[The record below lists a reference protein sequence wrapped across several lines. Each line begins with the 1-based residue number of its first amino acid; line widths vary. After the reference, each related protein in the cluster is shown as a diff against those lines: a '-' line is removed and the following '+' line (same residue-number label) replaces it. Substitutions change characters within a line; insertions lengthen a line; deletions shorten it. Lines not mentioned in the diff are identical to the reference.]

1 MIIVCPSC
9 KQMIEIVEINCQ
21 IFRCGMY
28 KANYQQIDPHL
39 PKIQCDQLVANSL
52 IFGCAKPFRLV
63 PKDSS
68 KPLTLDA
75 KYDVVV
81 CDYI

>member
-1 MIIVCPSC
+1 
-9 KQMIEIVEINCQ
+9 MIEVVEINCQ
-21 IFRCGMY
+21 IFRCGIY

-52 IFGCAKPFRLV
+52 IFGCGKPFRLI
-63 PKDSS
+63 PNDPS
-68 KPLTLDA
+68 KPLSLDA
-75 KYDVVV
+75 KYTIVV

>member
-1 MIIVCPSC
+1 
-9 KQMIEIVEINCQ
+9 
-21 IFRCGMY
+21 MY

-39 PKIQCDQLVANSL
+39 PKVQCDQLVADSL
-52 IFGCAKPFRLV
+52 IFGCGKPFRLV

-68 KPLTLDA
+68 KQLTLDA
-75 KYDVVV
+75 MYDVIV